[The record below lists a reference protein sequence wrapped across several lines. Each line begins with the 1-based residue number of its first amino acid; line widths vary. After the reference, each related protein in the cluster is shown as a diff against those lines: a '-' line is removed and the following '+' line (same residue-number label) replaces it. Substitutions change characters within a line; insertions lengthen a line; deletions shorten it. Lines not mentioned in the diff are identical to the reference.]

1 MTSQITEQNAIL
13 LEIRDNTERQLIAVG
28 DMVSSQLA
36 SRDGQFNQLQS
47 ALSSI
52 EEAQR
57 EKLLHL
63 SVSMSQQKEDVI
75 SQMKE
80 EVKHLEKIY
89 KEDLIIVKGMLQ
101 EKDLLNE
108 ENKFLHKKI
117 DLLQS
122 QASSHKWL
130 TSKIEDIE
138 NPRGIS
144 VEQSKDRNTTDPD
157 VHSEDEPTIEGGFQT
172 HKIIADSMARDIL
185 STCKEL
191 SFDCI
196 GGATISRLTEHLAA
210 DKDHYGHLTWLVG
223 TNDCSTAST
232 MEELKLE
239 YETLLQTASNK
250 AVFVRACGLTPRSDD
265 TTAQERVILLNTVI
279 EEVCRK
285 AQVEYVDNMETFLML
300 NGEPNDAYLLPDGLH
315 LSKNGTVRLIKNL
328 KLTDEAKHQDH
339 RRKHKTSNHPST
351 KESTNKEYEKVYF
364 AGRKHPRSNYYPS
377 PLTVCG
383 HTFPHLE
390 GAYQTIGCLVSNQRE
405 KAEEIMRIQDPLTA
419 MREGQKVKKGELWE
433 NTKVE
438 VMRSLLHMKANQCPS
453 YYDALMAT
461 GNSELVEDTHHQFW
475 GRGKDNTG
483 VNMCGILNAEVRS
496 SLQRKIDPNTKEMPH
511 WQKLLMDIPA
521 SKQPTIQ
528 NEQVKGKI
536 NKIV

>member
-1 MTSQITEQNAIL
+1 M
-13 LEIRDNTERQLIAVG
+13 
-28 DMVSSQLA
+28 
-36 SRDGQFNQLQS
+36 
-47 ALSSI
+47 
-52 EEAQR
+52 
-57 EKLLHL
+57 
-63 SVSMSQQKEDVI
+63 
-75 SQMKE
+75 
-80 EVKHLEKIY
+80 
-89 KEDLIIVKGMLQ
+89 
-101 EKDLLNE
+101 
-108 ENKFLHKKI
+108 
-117 DLLQS
+117 
-122 QASSHKWL
+122 
-130 TSKIEDIE
+130 
-138 NPRGIS
+138 
-144 VEQSKDRNTTDPD
+144 
-157 VHSEDEPTIEGGFQT
+157 
-172 HKIIADSMARDIL
+172 
-185 STCKEL
+185 
-191 SFDCI
+191 
-196 GGATISRLTEHLAA
+196 
-210 DKDHYGHLTWLVG
+210 
-223 TNDCSTAST
+223 
-232 MEELKLE
+232 
-239 YETLLQTASNK
+239 
-250 AVFVRACGLTPRSDD
+250 
-265 TTAQERVILLNTVI
+265 ILLNTVI
-279 EEVCRK
+279 EDVCRK
-285 AQVEYVDNMETFLML
+285 AQVEYVDNMQTFLML

-364 AGRKHPRSNYYPS
+364 AGRKHPLSNYYPS

-536 NKIV
+536 VEPASRQIEYPAQRPVLGHSTKRSKTDDSKQCPDVTHSTLNPQAPVWRNNVWHTPDVHGIYQPSPHNQHYNNTREGWHHWTHDWPSVN